1 MKHIF
6 RRFLMRQFTTLL
18 AFLLLF
24 SNLLFALSDK
34 ELATSINLAGKQRM
48 LVQKITKEALLIHAN
63 LDKKDN
69 LNNLK
74 QSSQLFDQTLKGLI
88 HGDKSLNLVALN
100 KKPVQKQLK
109 IVEDLWQPFY
119 KEIKSILSGKAK
131 ESSYEFLEKNNM
143 NLLKE
148 MNKAV
153 GLYTEGN
160 SNSSKLKLAND
171 INLAGKQRMLT
182 QRMAKDLLAISNNLD
197 KQKHIG
203 DFKKTRNLFTQT
215 LKGLLNGDKKLNLV
229 GTKLPKIVKQLN
241 VVDKSWKSL
250 QPLLDS
256 ALKGK
261 DEEKAITGL
270 DNILVEMNKAVTLY
284 TKSVN
289 RQKQRLQLASILGN
303 FMNKNK
309 ILKKRV
315 NLSGRQR
322 MLVQRMTKLSLLI
335 SSNIDK
341 KANIQKLIKYSEQY
355 DKTLNAFKNGDKDLG
370 CVPTND
376 KDTKK
381 QIELVEKEWKPFY
394 ANIQTIIDGKD
405 NDKKALSYLVSKN
418 EQLLKIS
425 NDLVKVYEKS
435 NKSENFLEKARV
447 HVVNIAGR
455 QRMLSQKMTK
465 EKLLIIQG
473 KKEYKD
479 KLKGTIK
486 LFDDSLKALINGD
499 EKQKIIKPT
508 NQQVRKQLT
517 KVANIW
523 SKLKPLY
530 EKEKVTPKEL
540 ALIIKENPI
549 LLSEM
554 NKMVNISE
562 AQREY

>member
-1 MKHIF
+1 MK
-6 RRFLMRQFTTLL
+6 RLTLLL

-24 SNLLFALSDK
+24 SNFLFALSDK

-74 QSSQLFDQTLKGLI
+74 QSSQIVDQTLKGLI
-88 HGDKSLNLVALN
+88 NGDKSLNLVPLN
-100 KKPVQKQLK
+100 EKAIQKQLK
-109 IVEDLWQPFY
+109 IVDGLWQPFY

-153 GLYTEGN
+153 GLYTVGD
-160 SNSSKLKLAND
+160 SSSKLKLAND

-182 QRMAKDLLAISNNLD
+182 QRMGKDLLAISNNFD

-203 DFKKTRNLFTQT
+203 DFKKFRKLFTQT
-215 LKGLLNGDKKLNLV
+215 LKGLLHGEPKLNLV

-241 VVDKSWKSL
+241 VVDKSWKDI
-250 QPLLDS
+250 QPLLDN

-261 DEEKAITGL
+261 DEEKAISGL

-284 TKSVN
+284 TQSVN
-289 RQKQRLQLASILGN
+289 KEKQRFQLNSIVNN

-309 ILKKRV
+309 ILKKLV

-335 SSNIDK
+335 GSNINQKSNTK
-341 KANIQKLIKYSEQY
+341 KLVKYSKLY

-370 CVPTND
+370 LAPTKNED
-376 KDTKK
+376 IKK
-381 QIELVEKEWKPFY
+381 QIEIVEKEWNPFY
-394 ANIQTIIDGKD
+394 KNIQTVIKD
-405 NDKKALSYLVSKN
+405 KDKDKKELSYLVSKN
-418 EQLLKIS
+418 ELLLKKS
-425 NDLVKVYEKS
+425 DDLVKAYEKS
-435 NKSENFLEKARV
+435 NKSENFLEKARL
-447 HVVNIAGR
+447 HIVNVAGR
-455 QRMLSQKMTK
+455 QRMLTQKMTK
-465 EKLLIIQG
+465 EKLLVVQG
-473 KKEYKD
+473 KKEYRD
-479 KLKGTIK
+479 KLKATIK
-486 LFDDSLKALINGD
+486 LFDDSLTALINGD
-499 EKQKIIKPT
+499 VKKDIIKPT
-508 NQQVRKQLT
+508 NKQIKGQLT

-530 EKEKVTPKEL
+530 EKEKPTTKEL
-540 ALIIKENPI
+540 AIIIKQNPI
-549 LLSEM
+549 LLFEM
-554 NKMVNISE
+554 NKMVNLSE
-562 AQREY
+562 TQREY